1 MLERISA
8 PPNVRL
14 ACQLRPKEDI
24 AVQILLPILPMSGR
38 FQAKDDVYRWGVE
51 RDVTVL
57 FVDIRAFN
65 TLTRKQ
71 LPYDLVL
78 LLNRFIREMT
88 QAVEAHDG
96 RVDTFMADGL
106 MAIFGLSAR
115 RCGRQGRRPGRA
127 GHAEGDGRAQRRVR
141 RSAADSR
148 CASASACT
156 PGRRSSPSS
165 ATRSAASSS
174 PRSARP

>member
-14 ACQLRPKEDI
+14 ACQLRPKEDLS
-24 AVQILLPILPMSGR
+24 VQILLPILPMAGR

-71 LPYDLVL
+71 LPYRPGAPPQPLHPRDD
-78 LLNRFIREMT
+78 
-88 QAVEAHDG
+88 A
-96 RVDTFMADGL
+96 
-106 MAIFGLSAR
+106 
-115 RCGRQGRRPGRA
+115 GRRGA
-127 GHAEGDGRAQRRVR
+127 
-141 RSAADSR
+141 
-148 CASASACT
+148 
-156 PGRRSSPSS
+156 
-165 ATRSAASSS
+165 
-174 PRSARP
+174 